1 MRLVEFI
8 TEETEDVPALISV
21 LQVIRNRSRDTNT
34 KPSISTGSLINLVKN
49 IVPAFSYD
57 ALVDAHENSDA
68 VKELIKSFNIDRVDL
83 RGFSDEQ
90 SIGND
95 EKDTRE
101 PGQQGISPTDTVS
114 RMANRA
120 LNKRT

>member
-34 KPSISTGSLINLVKN
+34 TPSISTQSLINLVKN
-49 IVPAFSYD
+49 TVPAFSYD
-57 ALVDAHENSDA
+57 ALVDAHESSDA
-68 VKELIKSFNIDRVDL
+68 VKELIKSFNVDRVDL

-90 SIGND
+90 DMENG
-95 EKDTRE
+95 EKDSRE
-101 PGQQGISPTDTVS
+101 PGQNGISPTDTVS
-114 RMANRA
+114 RMASRA
-120 LNKRT
+120 LNKRN